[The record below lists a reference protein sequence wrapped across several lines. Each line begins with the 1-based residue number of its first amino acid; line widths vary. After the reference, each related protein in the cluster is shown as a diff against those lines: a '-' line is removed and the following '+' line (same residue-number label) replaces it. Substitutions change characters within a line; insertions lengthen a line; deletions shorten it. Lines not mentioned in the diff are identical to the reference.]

1 MVLIHFYNNLTDD
14 SVIRGSLA
22 RQSSGI
28 MTVIYGEI
36 RTAGK
41 NAWKV
46 VRWECVVES
55 LCQQPCCHEA
65 ALSGLLSFCTVAN
78 LSSELKDK
86 LYM

>member
-46 VRWECVVES
+46 VRW
-55 LCQQPCCHEA
+55 
-65 ALSGLLSFCTVAN
+65 
-78 LSSELKDK
+78 
-86 LYM
+86 